1 MANQNQN
8 VSKSIMKKTI
18 FSLFFWGIA
27 LLANAQTPDLILTN
41 GKIFTSD
48 TTQLYV
54 EALAIKDGRITKS
67 GTTDAIEKLAT
78 KNTKHLNL
86 NGLLVVPGFND
97 AHNHLPDCLIGNEV
111 ALKENTMD
119 PSWQWILDTLQQLTK
134 TTPKGQWILIP
145 IGPVIANSSE
155 VTRFDLDKITTD
167 HPVRLLSWM
176 GHVCIFNTFGLKKM
190 GISETSLDPKGGFY
204 ERLQDG
210 KTLTGKAIEKNAYN
224 PNTSYQR
231 VAAMR
236 DEKKLVSELQEITQ
250 ALLQLGITSYQN
262 MCSGA
267 TAGDYVKIWKK
278 AGLPFRLRLIRWGDI
293 NPDGTLSIPGKE
305 LPKKISS
312 LPLVTVSG
320 TKWLMDGTPDEEY
333 AEQFEP
339 YPDRSNWYGK
349 MNYTLPEVE
358 KMIKEAVSRHD
369 QLMFHIVGDKSVG
382 KLLDVMEKMNIDWKP
397 LRPRFEHADKIDYLP
412 KYLEQAKRMGIVVV
426 ENPTNFSE
434 NFPSIRK
441 TSPFDMAMKT
451 LLLKGIPLG
460 IGSDGPFNPFLNIM
474 FAVTHPR
481 RPSEAI
487 SIEDAVIAYTA
498 TNAFAEFEEMN
509 KGMLTVG
516 KVADLAVLSQDIFKI
531 PVADLPQTKSVLTI
545 VNGKIVYDAQV
556 LKAK

>member
-1 MANQNQN
+1 MPEQ
-8 VSKSIMKKTI
+8 SIMKKTI
-18 FSLFFWGIA
+18 LSLFLLQTA
-27 LLANAQTPDLILTN
+27 LSVNAQAPDLILTN

-48 TTQLYV
+48 TIQLYV
-54 EALAIKDGRITKS
+54 EALAIRAGRITAS
-67 GTTDAIEKLAT
+67 GTTNAIAQLAT

-86 NGLLVVPGFND
+86 NGMLVVPGFND
-97 AHNHLPDCLIGNEV
+97 AHNHLPDCLTGNEIP
-111 ALKENTMD
+111 LNENAMD
-119 PSWQWILDTLQQLTK
+119 PSWRWILDTLQQLTK
-134 TTPKGQWILIP
+134 TTAQGQWILIP
-145 IGPVIANSSE
+145 IGPTIANSSE
-155 VTRFDLDKITTD
+155 NTRFDLDKITTN

-176 GHVCIFNTFGLKKM
+176 GHVCIFNTLGFKKM
-190 GISETSLDPKGGFY
+190 GISEVAADPKGGFY
-204 ERLQDG
+204 ERLPDG

-224 PNTSYQR
+224 PNTSYQK

-236 DEKKLVSELQEITQ
+236 DEKKLVSELQGITQ
-250 ALLQLGITSYQN
+250 AMLQLGITSYQN
-262 MCSGA
+262 MCTGA
-267 TAGDYVKIWKK
+267 TAGDYIKIWQK

-305 LPKKISS
+305 LPKKIST

-320 TKWLMDGTPDEEY
+320 TKWLMEGTPDEEY

-339 YPDRSNWYGK
+339 YPNRPNWYGK
-349 MNYTLPEVE
+349 MNYTIPEVE
-358 KMIKEAVSRHD
+358 KMIREAVNRHD

-382 KLLDVMEKMNIDWKP
+382 KLLDLMEKMNIDWKP

-412 KYLEQAKRMGIVVV
+412 KYLDQAKRMGIIVI

-434 NFPSIRK
+434 NFPAVRK

-487 SIEDAVIAYTA
+487 SREEAVIAYTV
-498 TNAFAEFEEMN
+498 TNAFAEFEEQN
-509 KGMLTVG
+509 KGTLTVG

-531 PVADLPQTKSVLTI
+531 SIPALPQTKSVLTM

-556 LKAK
+556 LKVK

>member
-1 MANQNQN
+1 MPDQ
-8 VSKSIMKKTI
+8 SIMKKTI
-18 FSLFFWGIA
+18 LSLFLLQIA
-27 LLANAQTPDLILTN
+27 LSVNAQAPDLILTN

-48 TTQLYV
+48 NIQLYV
-54 EALAIKDGRITKS
+54 QALAIRAGRITAS
-67 GTTDAIEKLAT
+67 GTTNAIAQLAT

-86 NGLLVVPGFND
+86 NGMLVVPGFND
-97 AHNHLPDCLIGNEV
+97 AHNHLPDCLTGNEIP
-111 ALKENTMD
+111 LNENAMD

-134 TTPKGQWILIP
+134 TTAQGQWILIP
-145 IGPVIANSSE
+145 IGPTIANSSE
-155 VTRFDLDKITTD
+155 NTRFDLDKITTN

-176 GHVCIFNTFGLKKM
+176 GHVCIFNTLGFKKM
-190 GISETSLDPKGGFY
+190 GISEVAADPKGGFY
-204 ERLQDG
+204 ERLPDG

-224 PNTSYQR
+224 PNTSYQK

-236 DEKKLVSELQEITQ
+236 DEKKLVSELQGITQ
-250 ALLQLGITSYQN
+250 AMLQLGITSYQN
-262 MCSGA
+262 MCTGA
-267 TAGDYVKIWKK
+267 TAGDYIKIWQK

-305 LPKKISS
+305 LPKKIST

-320 TKWLMDGTPDEEY
+320 TKWLMEGTPDEEY

-339 YPDRSNWYGK
+339 YPNRPNWYGK
-349 MNYTLPEVE
+349 MNYTIPEVE
-358 KMIKEAVSRHD
+358 KMIREAVNRHD

-382 KLLDVMEKMNIDWKP
+382 KLLDLMEKMNIDWKP

-412 KYLEQAKRMGIVVV
+412 KYLDQAKRMGIIVI

-434 NFPSIRK
+434 NFPAVRK

-487 SIEDAVIAYTA
+487 SREEAVIAYTA
-498 TNAFAEFEEMN
+498 TNAFAEFEEQN
-509 KGMLTVG
+509 KGTLTVG
-516 KVADLAVLSQDIFKI
+516 KVADLAVLSQDIFEI
-531 PVADLPQTKSVLTI
+531 PVTELLQTKSVLTM
-545 VNGKIVYDAQV
+545 VNGKIVYDAKV
-556 LKAK
+556 LKVK

>member
-1 MANQNQN
+1 
-8 VSKSIMKKTI
+8 MKKTI
-18 FSLFFWGIA
+18 LFLLLFQIA
-27 LLANAQTPDLILTN
+27 LSANAQAPDLILTN
-41 GKIFTSD
+41 GKIFTAD

-54 EALAIKDGRITKS
+54 EALAIRAGRITAS
-67 GTTDAIEKLAT
+67 GTTNAIKRLAT

-86 NGLLVVPGFND
+86 NGMLVVPGFND
-97 AHNHLPDCLIGNEV
+97 AHNHLPDCLTGNEIP
-111 ALKENTMD
+111 LNENAMD

-134 TTPKGQWILIP
+134 TTPQGQWILIP
-145 IGPVIANSSE
+145 IGPTIANSSE
-155 VTRFDLDKITTD
+155 DTRFDLDKITTN

-190 GISETSLDPKGGFY
+190 GISEVAADSKGGFY
-204 ERLQDG
+204 ERLPDG

-224 PNTSYQR
+224 PNTSYQK

-236 DEKKLVSELQEITQ
+236 DEKKLVSELQGITQ
-250 ALLQLGITSYQN
+250 EMLQLGITSYQN
-262 MCSGA
+262 MCTGA
-267 TAGDYVKIWKK
+267 TAGDYIKIWQK

-305 LPKKISS
+305 LPKKIST

-320 TKWLMDGTPDEEY
+320 TKWLMEGTPDEEY

-339 YPDRSNWYGK
+339 YPNRPNWYGK
-349 MNYTLPEVE
+349 MNYTIPEVE
-358 KMIKEAVSRHD
+358 KMIREAVNRHD

-382 KLLDVMEKMNIDWKP
+382 KLLDLMEKMNIDWKP

-412 KYLEQAKRMGIVVV
+412 KYLDQAKRMGIIVI

-434 NFPSIRK
+434 NFPAVRK

-487 SIEDAVIAYTA
+487 SREEAVIAYTA
-498 TNAFAEFEEMN
+498 TNAFAEFEEQN
-509 KGMLTVG
+509 KGTLTVG
-516 KVADLAVLSQDIFKI
+516 KVADLAVLSQDIFEI
-531 PVADLPQTKSVLTI
+531 PAPALPQTKSVLTM

-556 LKAK
+556 LKVK

>member
-1 MANQNQN
+1 
-8 VSKSIMKKTI
+8 MKKTI
-18 FSLFFWGIA
+18 LLSLFILQIVLF
-27 LLANAQTPDLILTN
+27 ANAQAPDLVLTN

-48 TTQLYV
+48 ITQLYV
-54 EALAIKDGRITKS
+54 EALAIKAGRITAS
-67 GTTDAIEKLAT
+67 GSTQAIEKLAT

-86 NGLLVVPGFND
+86 NGMVVVPGFND

-111 ALKENTMD
+111 PLNENAMD
-119 PSWQWILDTLQQLTK
+119 PSWQWLLDTLQQLAK
-134 TTPKGQWILIP
+134 TTPRGQWIMIP
-145 IGPVIANSSE
+145 IGPTISNSSDD
-155 VTRFDLDKITTD
+155 TRFELDKITTT

-176 GHVCIFNTFGLKKM
+176 GHVCIFNTLGLKKM
-190 GISETSLDPKGGFY
+190 GISETSPNPKGGFY
-204 ERLQDG
+204 ERLPDG

-236 DEKKLVSELQEITQ
+236 DEKKLVLELQGITK
-250 ALLQLGITSYQN
+250 AMLQLGITSYQN
-262 MCSGA
+262 MCTGA
-267 TAGDYVKIWKK
+267 TAEDYIKIWQK

-339 YPDRSNWYGK
+339 YPDRKNWFGK
-349 MNYTLPEVE
+349 MNYTMPEVE
-358 KMIKEAVSRHD
+358 KMIREAVNRHD
-369 QLMFHIVGDKSVG
+369 QLMFHIIGDKSVG
-382 KLLDVMEKMNIDWKP
+382 KLLDLMEKMNINWKP

-412 KYLEQAKRMGIVVV
+412 KYLEQAQRMGIIVV

-434 NFPSIRK
+434 NAPAIRK

-451 LLLKGIPLG
+451 LLSKGIPLG

-487 SIEDAVIAYTA
+487 SIEEAVIAYTA
-498 TNAFAEFEEMN
+498 TNAFAEFEEQN
-509 KGMLTVG
+509 KGTLTVG
-516 KVADLAVLSQDIFKI
+516 KLADLAVLSQDIFEI
-531 PVADLPQTKSVLTI
+531 PVPVLPQTKSILTM

-556 LKAK
+556 LKVK

>member
-1 MANQNQN
+1 MPDQ
-8 VSKSIMKKTI
+8 SIMKKTI
-18 FSLFFWGIA
+18 LSLFLLQIA
-27 LLANAQTPDLILTN
+27 LSVNAQAPDLILTN

-48 TTQLYV
+48 NIQLYV
-54 EALAIKDGRITKS
+54 EALAIRAGRITAS
-67 GTTDAIEKLAT
+67 GTTNAIAQLAT

-86 NGLLVVPGFND
+86 NGMLVVPGFND
-97 AHNHLPDCLIGNEV
+97 AHNHLPDCLTGNEIP
-111 ALKENTMD
+111 LNENAMD

-134 TTPKGQWILIP
+134 TTAQGQWILIP
-145 IGPVIANSSE
+145 IGPTIANSSE
-155 VTRFDLDKITTD
+155 NTRFDLDKITTN

-176 GHVCIFNTFGLKKM
+176 GHVCIFNTLGFKKM
-190 GISETSLDPKGGFY
+190 GISEVAADPKGGFY
-204 ERLQDG
+204 ERLPDG

-224 PNTSYQR
+224 PNTSYQK

-236 DEKKLVSELQEITQ
+236 DEKKLVSELQGITQ
-250 ALLQLGITSYQN
+250 VMLQLGITSYQN
-262 MCSGA
+262 MCTGA
-267 TAGDYVKIWKK
+267 TAGDYIKIWQK

-305 LPKKISS
+305 LPKKIST

-320 TKWLMDGTPDEEY
+320 TKWLMEGTPDEEY

-339 YPDRSNWYGK
+339 YPNRPNWYGK
-349 MNYTLPEVE
+349 MNYTIPEVE
-358 KMIKEAVSRHD
+358 KMIREAVNRHD

-382 KLLDVMEKMNIDWKP
+382 KLLDLMEKMNIDWKP

-412 KYLEQAKRMGIVVV
+412 KYLDQAKRMGIIVI

-434 NFPSIRK
+434 NFPAVRK

-487 SIEDAVIAYTA
+487 SREEAVIAYTA
-498 TNAFAEFEEMN
+498 TNAFAEFEEQN
-509 KGMLTVG
+509 KGTLTVG
-516 KVADLAVLSQDIFKI
+516 KVADLAVLSQDIFEI
-531 PVADLPQTKSVLTI
+531 PVTELLQTKSVLTM
-545 VNGKIVYDAQV
+545 VNGKIVYDAKV
-556 LKAK
+556 LKVK

>member
-1 MANQNQN
+1 
-8 VSKSIMKKTI
+8 MKKI
-18 FSLFFWGIA
+18 ILSLLLFQIA
-27 LLANAQTPDLILTN
+27 LSANAQAPDLILTN

-54 EALAIKDGRITKS
+54 EALAIRAGRITAS
-67 GTTDAIEKLAT
+67 GTTNAINQLAT

-86 NGLLVVPGFND
+86 NGMLVVPGFND
-97 AHNHLPDCLIGNEV
+97 AHNHLPDCLTGNEIP
-111 ALKENTMD
+111 LNENAMD

-134 TTPKGQWILIP
+134 TTPQGQWILIP
-145 IGPVIANSSE
+145 IGPAIANSFE
-155 VTRFDLDKITTD
+155 DTRFDLDKITTN

-176 GHVCIFNTFGLKKM
+176 GHVCIFNTLGLKKM
-190 GISETSLDPKGGFY
+190 GISEVASDPKGGFY
-204 ERLQDG
+204 ERLPDG

-224 PNTSYQR
+224 PNTSYQK

-236 DEKKLVSELQEITQ
+236 DEKKLVSELQGITQ
-250 ALLQLGITSYQN
+250 AMLQLGITSYQN
-262 MCSGA
+262 MCTGA
-267 TAGDYVKIWKK
+267 TAGDYIRIWQK
-278 AGLPFRLRLIRWGDI
+278 AGLPFRLRLIRWGDM

-305 LPKKISS
+305 LPKKIST
-312 LPLVTVSG
+312 LPLITVSG
-320 TKWLMDGTPDEEY
+320 TKWLMEGTPDEEY

-339 YPDRSNWYGK
+339 YPNRPNWYGK
-349 MNYTLPEVE
+349 MNYTIPEVE
-358 KMIKEAVSRHD
+358 KMIREAVNRHD

-382 KLLDVMEKMNIDWKP
+382 KLLDLMEKMKIDWKP

-412 KYLEQAKRMGIVVV
+412 KYLEQAKRMGIIVI

-434 NFPSIRK
+434 NFPTVRK

-474 FAVTHPR
+474 FAVSHPR

-487 SIEDAVIAYTA
+487 SREEAVIAYTA
-498 TNAFAEFEEMN
+498 TNAFAEFEERN
-509 KGMLTVG
+509 KGTLTVG
-516 KVADLAVLSQDIFKI
+516 KVADLAVLSQDIFEI
-531 PVADLPQTKSVLTI
+531 PVPALPQTKSVLTM

-556 LKAK
+556 LKVK

>member
-1 MANQNQN
+1 
-8 VSKSIMKKTI
+8 MKKTI
-18 FSLFFWGIA
+18 LSLLLFQIA
-27 LLANAQTPDLILTN
+27 LSANAQAPDLILTN

-54 EALAIKDGRITKS
+54 EALAIRAGRITAS
-67 GTTDAIEKLAT
+67 GTTNAIKRLAT

-86 NGLLVVPGFND
+86 NGMLVVPGFND
-97 AHNHLPDCLIGNEV
+97 AHNHLPDCLTGNEIP
-111 ALKENTMD
+111 LNENAMD

-134 TTPKGQWILIP
+134 TTPQGQWILIP
-145 IGPVIANSSE
+145 IGPTIANSSE
-155 VTRFDLDKITTD
+155 DTRFDLDKITTN

-176 GHVCIFNTFGLKKM
+176 GHVCIFNTLGLKKM
-190 GISETSLDPKGGFY
+190 GISEAASDPKGGFY
-204 ERLQDG
+204 ERLSDG

-224 PNTSYQR
+224 PNTSYQK

-236 DEKKLVSELQEITQ
+236 DEKKLVSELQGITQ
-250 ALLQLGITSYQN
+250 AMLQLGITSYQN
-262 MCSGA
+262 MCTGA
-267 TAGDYVKIWKK
+267 TAGDYIRIWQK
-278 AGLPFRLRLIRWGDI
+278 AGLPFRLRLIRWGDM

-305 LPKKISS
+305 LPKKIST

-320 TKWLMDGTPDEEY
+320 TKWLMEGTPDEEY

-339 YPDRSNWYGK
+339 YPNRPDWYGK
-349 MNYTLPEVE
+349 MNYTMPEVE
-358 KMIKEAVSRHD
+358 KMIREAVNRHD

-382 KLLDVMEKMNIDWKP
+382 KLLDLMEKMNIDWKP

-412 KYLEQAKRMGIVVV
+412 KYLEQAKRMGIIVI

-434 NFPSIRK
+434 NFPAVRK

-487 SIEDAVIAYTA
+487 SREEAVIAYTA
-498 TNAFAEFEEMN
+498 TNAFAEFEDQN
-509 KGMLTVG
+509 KGTLTVG
-516 KVADLAVLSQDIFKI
+516 KVADLAVLSQDIFEI
-531 PVADLPQTKSVLTI
+531 PVTELLQTKSVLTM
-545 VNGKIVYDAQV
+545 VNGKIVYDAKV
-556 LKAK
+556 LKVK

>member
-1 MANQNQN
+1 
-8 VSKSIMKKTI
+8 MKKTI
-18 FSLFFWGIA
+18 LSLLLFQIA
-27 LLANAQTPDLILTN
+27 LSVSAQAPDLILTN

-54 EALAIKDGRITKS
+54 EALAIRAGRIIAS
-67 GTTDAIEKLAT
+67 GTTNAIKRLAT

-86 NGLLVVPGFND
+86 NGMLVVPGFND
-97 AHNHLPDCLIGNEV
+97 AHNHLPDCLTGNEIP
-111 ALKENTMD
+111 LNENAMD
-119 PSWQWILDTLQQLTK
+119 PSWQWILDTLQLLTK
-134 TTPKGQWILIP
+134 TTPQGQWILIP
-145 IGPVIANSSE
+145 IGPTIANSSE
-155 VTRFDLDKITTD
+155 DTRFDLDKITTN

-176 GHVCIFNTFGLKKM
+176 GHVCIFNTLGLEKM
-190 GISETSLDPKGGFY
+190 GISEVASDPKGGFY
-204 ERLQDG
+204 ERLPDG
-210 KTLTGKAIEKNAYN
+210 KTLTGRAIEKNSYN
-224 PNTSYQR
+224 PNTSYEK

-236 DEKKLVSELQEITQ
+236 DEKKLVSELQGITQ
-250 ALLQLGITSYQN
+250 AMLQLGITSYQN
-262 MCSGA
+262 MCTGA
-267 TAGDYVKIWKK
+267 TAGDYIRIWQK

-305 LPKKISS
+305 LPKKIST

-320 TKWLMDGTPDEEY
+320 TKWLMEGTPDEEY

-339 YPDRSNWYGK
+339 YPNRPNWYGK
-349 MNYTLPEVE
+349 MNYTMPEVE
-358 KMIKEAVSRHD
+358 KMIREAVNRHD

-382 KLLDVMEKMNIDWKP
+382 KLLDLMEKMNLDWKP

-412 KYLEQAKRMGIVVV
+412 KYLEQAKRMGIIVI

-434 NFPSIRK
+434 NFPAVRK

-487 SIEDAVIAYTA
+487 SREEAVIAYTA
-498 TNAFAEFEEMN
+498 TNAFAEFEEQN
-509 KGMLTVG
+509 KGTLTVG
-516 KVADLAVLSQDIFKI
+516 KVADLAVLSQDIFEI
-531 PVADLPQTKSVLTI
+531 PAPALPQTKSILTM

-556 LKAK
+556 LKVK

>member
-1 MANQNQN
+1 
-8 VSKSIMKKTI
+8 MKKI
-18 FSLFFWGIA
+18 ILSLLLFQIA
-27 LLANAQTPDLILTN
+27 LSANAQAPDLILTN

-54 EALAIKDGRITKS
+54 EALAIRAGRITAS
-67 GTTDAIEKLAT
+67 GTTNAIKRLAT

-86 NGLLVVPGFND
+86 NGMLVVPGFND
-97 AHNHLPDCLIGNEV
+97 AHNHLPDCLTGNEIP
-111 ALKENTMD
+111 LNENAMD

-134 TTPKGQWILIP
+134 TTPQGQWILIP
-145 IGPVIANSSE
+145 IGPTIANSSE
-155 VTRFDLDKITTD
+155 DTRFDLDKITTN

-176 GHVCIFNTFGLKKM
+176 GHVCIFNTLGLKKM
-190 GISETSLDPKGGFY
+190 GISEVVSDPKGGFY
-204 ERLQDG
+204 ERLPDG
-210 KTLTGKAIEKNAYN
+210 KTLTGRAIEKNAYN
-224 PNTSYQR
+224 PNTSYEK

-236 DEKKLVSELQEITQ
+236 DEKKLVSELQGITQ
-250 ALLQLGITSYQN
+250 AMLQLGITSYQN
-262 MCSGA
+262 MCTGA
-267 TAGDYVKIWKK
+267 TAGDYIRIWQK
-278 AGLPFRLRLIRWGDI
+278 AGLPFRLRLIRWGDM

-305 LPKKISS
+305 LPKKIST

-320 TKWLMDGTPDEEY
+320 TKWLMEGTPDEEY

-339 YPDRSNWYGK
+339 YPNRLDWYGK
-349 MNYTLPEVE
+349 MNYTMPEVE
-358 KMIKEAVSRHD
+358 KMIREAVNRHD

-382 KLLDVMEKMNIDWKP
+382 KLLDLMEKMNIDWKP

-412 KYLEQAKRMGIVVV
+412 KYLEQAKRMGIIVI

-434 NFPSIRK
+434 TFPAVRK

-451 LLLKGIPLG
+451 LLLKGITLG

-487 SIEDAVIAYTA
+487 SREEAVIAYTA
-498 TNAFAEFEEMN
+498 TNAFAEFEEQN
-509 KGMLTVG
+509 KGTLTVG
-516 KVADLAVLSQDIFKI
+516 KVADLAVLSQDVFEI
-531 PVADLPQTKSVLTI
+531 PVPALPQTKSILTM

-556 LKAK
+556 LKVK

>member
-1 MANQNQN
+1 
-8 VSKSIMKKTI
+8 MKKTI
-18 FSLFFWGIA
+18 LSLFLLQIA
-27 LLANAQTPDLILTN
+27 LSVNAQAPDLILTN

-48 TTQLYV
+48 NIQLYV
-54 EALAIKDGRITKS
+54 EALAIRAGRITAS
-67 GTTDAIEKLAT
+67 GTTNAIAQLAT

-86 NGLLVVPGFND
+86 NGMLVVPGFND
-97 AHNHLPDCLIGNEV
+97 AHNHLPDCLTGNEIP
-111 ALKENTMD
+111 LNENAMD

-134 TTPKGQWILIP
+134 TTAQGQWILIP
-145 IGPVIANSSE
+145 IGPTIANSSE
-155 VTRFDLDKITTD
+155 NTRFDLDKITTN

-176 GHVCIFNTFGLKKM
+176 GHVCIFNTLGFKKM
-190 GISETSLDPKGGFY
+190 GISEVAADPKGGFY
-204 ERLQDG
+204 ERLPDG

-224 PNTSYQR
+224 PNTSYQK

-236 DEKKLVSELQEITQ
+236 DEKKLVSELQGITQ
-250 ALLQLGITSYQN
+250 AMLQLGITSYQN
-262 MCSGA
+262 MCTGA
-267 TAGDYVKIWKK
+267 TAGDYIKIWQK

-305 LPKKISS
+305 LPKKIST

-320 TKWLMDGTPDEEY
+320 TKWLMEGTPDEEY

-339 YPDRSNWYGK
+339 YPNRPNWYGK
-349 MNYTLPEVE
+349 MNYTIPEVE
-358 KMIKEAVSRHD
+358 KMIREAVNRHD

-382 KLLDVMEKMNIDWKP
+382 KLLDLMEKMNIDWKP

-412 KYLEQAKRMGIVVV
+412 KYLDQAKRMGIIVI

-434 NFPSIRK
+434 NFPAVRK
-441 TSPFDMAMKT
+441 TSPFDMAMKI

-487 SIEDAVIAYTA
+487 SREEAVIAYTA
-498 TNAFAEFEEMN
+498 TNAFAEFEEQN
-509 KGMLTVG
+509 KGTLTVG
-516 KVADLAVLSQDIFKI
+516 KVADLAVLSQDIFEI
-531 PVADLPQTKSVLTI
+531 PVTELLQTKSVLTM
-545 VNGKIVYDAQV
+545 VNGKIVYDAKV
-556 LKAK
+556 LKVK

>member
-1 MANQNQN
+1 
-8 VSKSIMKKTI
+8 MKKVFISFVLLQTT
-18 FSLFFWGIA
+18 LFA
-27 LLANAQTPDLILTN
+27 VAQSPDLILTN

-54 EALAIKDGRITKS
+54 EALAIRAGRITAS
-67 GTTDAIEKLAT
+67 GTTNAINQLAT

-86 NGLLVVPGFND
+86 NGMLVVPGFND
-97 AHNHLPDCLIGNEV
+97 AHNHLPDCLTGNEIP
-111 ALKENTMD
+111 LNENAMD

-134 TTPKGQWILIP
+134 TTPQGQWILIP
-145 IGPVIANSSE
+145 IGPAIANSFE
-155 VTRFDLDKITTD
+155 DTRFDLDKITTN

-176 GHVCIFNTFGLKKM
+176 GHVCIFNTLGLKKM
-190 GISETSLDPKGGFY
+190 GISEAASDPKGGFY
-204 ERLQDG
+204 ERLPDG

-224 PNTSYQR
+224 PNTSYQK

-236 DEKKLVSELQEITQ
+236 DEKKLVRELQGITQ
-250 ALLQLGITSYQN
+250 AMLQLGITSYQN
-262 MCSGA
+262 MCTGA
-267 TAGDYVKIWKK
+267 TAGDYIRIWQK
-278 AGLPFRLRLIRWGDI
+278 AGLPFRLRLIRWGDM

-305 LPKKISS
+305 LPKKIST
-312 LPLVTVSG
+312 LPLITVSG
-320 TKWLMDGTPDEEY
+320 TKWLMEGTPDEEY

-339 YPDRSNWYGK
+339 YPNRPNWYGK
-349 MNYTLPEVE
+349 MNYTIPEVE
-358 KMIKEAVSRHD
+358 KMIREAVNRHD

-382 KLLDVMEKMNIDWKP
+382 KLLDLMEKMKIDWKP

-412 KYLEQAKRMGIVVV
+412 KYLEQAKRMGIIVI

-434 NFPSIRK
+434 NFPTVRK

-474 FAVTHPR
+474 FAVSHPR

-487 SIEDAVIAYTA
+487 SREEAVIAYTA
-498 TNAFAEFEEMN
+498 TNAFAEFEERN
-509 KGMLTVG
+509 KGTLTVG
-516 KVADLAVLSQDIFKI
+516 KVADLAVLSQDIFEI
-531 PVADLPQTKSVLTI
+531 SVPALLQTKSVLTM

-556 LKAK
+556 LKVK

>member
-1 MANQNQN
+1 
-8 VSKSIMKKTI
+8 MKKTI
-18 FSLFFWGIA
+18 LSLLLFQIA
-27 LLANAQTPDLILTN
+27 LSANAQAPDLILTN

-54 EALAIKDGRITKS
+54 EALAIRAGRITAS
-67 GTTDAIEKLAT
+67 GTTNAIKRLAT

-86 NGLLVVPGFND
+86 NGMLVVPGFND
-97 AHNHLPDCLIGNEV
+97 AHNHLPDCLNGNEIP
-111 ALKENTMD
+111 LNENAMD

-134 TTPKGQWILIP
+134 TTPQGQWILIP
-145 IGPVIANSSE
+145 IGPTIASSSE
-155 VTRFDLDKITTD
+155 DTRFDLDKITTN

-176 GHVCIFNTFGLKKM
+176 GHVCIFNRLGLEKM
-190 GISETSLDPKGGFY
+190 GISEVASDPKGGFY
-204 ERLQDG
+204 ERLPDG
-210 KTLTGKAIEKNAYN
+210 KTLTGRAIEKNAYN
-224 PNTSYQR
+224 PNTSYEK

-236 DEKKLVSELQEITQ
+236 DEKKLVSELQGITQ
-250 ALLQLGITSYQN
+250 AMLQLGITSYQN
-262 MCSGA
+262 MCTGA
-267 TAGDYVKIWKK
+267 TAGDYIRIWQK
-278 AGLPFRLRLIRWGDI
+278 AGLPFRLRLIRWGDM

-305 LPKKISS
+305 LPKKIST

-320 TKWLMDGTPDEEY
+320 TKWLMEGTPDEEY

-339 YPDRSNWYGK
+339 YPNRPNWYGK
-349 MNYTLPEVE
+349 MNYTMPEVE
-358 KMIKEAVSRHD
+358 KMIREAVNRHD

-382 KLLDVMEKMNIDWKP
+382 KLLDLMEKMNIDWKP

-412 KYLEQAKRMGIVVV
+412 KYLEQAKRMGIIVI

-434 NFPSIRK
+434 NFPAVRK

-481 RPSEAI
+481 RHSEAI
-487 SIEDAVIAYTA
+487 SREEAVIAYTA
-498 TNAFAEFEEMN
+498 TNAFAEFEEQN
-509 KGMLTVG
+509 KGTLTVG
-516 KVADLAVLSQDIFKI
+516 KVADLAVLSQDIFEI
-531 PVADLPQTKSVLTI
+531 PVPALPQTKSILTM

-556 LKAK
+556 LKVK

>member
-1 MANQNQN
+1 
-8 VSKSIMKKTI
+8 MKKVFISFVLLQTT
-18 FSLFFWGIA
+18 LFA
-27 LLANAQTPDLILTN
+27 VAQSPDLILTN

-54 EALAIKDGRITKS
+54 EALAIRAGRITAS
-67 GTTDAIEKLAT
+67 GTTNAINQLAT

-86 NGLLVVPGFND
+86 NGMLVVPGFND
-97 AHNHLPDCLIGNEV
+97 AHNHLPDCLTGNEIP
-111 ALKENTMD
+111 LNENAMD

-134 TTPKGQWILIP
+134 TTPQGQWILIP
-145 IGPVIANSSE
+145 IGPAIANSFE
-155 VTRFDLDKITTD
+155 DTRFDLDKITTN

-176 GHVCIFNTFGLKKM
+176 GHVCIFNTLGLKKM
-190 GISETSLDPKGGFY
+190 GISEAASDPKGGFY
-204 ERLQDG
+204 ERLPDG

-224 PNTSYQR
+224 PNTSYQK

-236 DEKKLVSELQEITQ
+236 DEKKLVRELQGITQ
-250 ALLQLGITSYQN
+250 AMLQLGITSYQN
-262 MCSGA
+262 MCTGA
-267 TAGDYVKIWKK
+267 TAGDYIRIWQK
-278 AGLPFRLRLIRWGDI
+278 AGLPFRLRLIRWGDM

-305 LPKKISS
+305 LPKKIST
-312 LPLVTVSG
+312 LPLITVSG
-320 TKWLMDGTPDEEY
+320 TKWLMEGTPDEEY

-339 YPDRSNWYGK
+339 YPNRPNWYGK
-349 MNYTLPEVE
+349 MNYTIPDVE
-358 KMIKEAVSRHD
+358 KMIREAVNRHD

-382 KLLDVMEKMNIDWKP
+382 KLLDLMEKMNIDWKP

-412 KYLEQAKRMGIVVV
+412 KYLEQAKRMGIIVI

-434 NFPSIRK
+434 NFPTVRK

-474 FAVTHPR
+474 FAVSHPR

-487 SIEDAVIAYTA
+487 SREEAVIAYTA
-498 TNAFAEFEEMN
+498 TNAFAEFEERN
-509 KGMLTVG
+509 KGTLTVG
-516 KVADLAVLSQDIFKI
+516 KVADLAVLSQDIFEI
-531 PVADLPQTKSVLTI
+531 SVPALLQTKSVLTM

-556 LKAK
+556 LKVK